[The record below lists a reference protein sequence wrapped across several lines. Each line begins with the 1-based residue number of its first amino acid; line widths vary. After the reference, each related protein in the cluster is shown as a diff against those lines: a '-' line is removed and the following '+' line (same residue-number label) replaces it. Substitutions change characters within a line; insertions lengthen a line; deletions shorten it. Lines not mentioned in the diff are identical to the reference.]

1 MQCESDSE
9 CRYSRSDINRL
20 REKYLYLQPRRSA
33 LAALLLLY
41 LSVLTAASS
50 SLTLLSPAGMDVSA
64 EGTCWLN
71 FTCTEDASALS
82 AQLDLPPGF
91 DYAGNGSLLM
101 DGAASSFSPAQ
112 RESTVEWDLS
122 AALQGRKH
130 LLINEWEQNPAGSD
144 AGREWIELYNPTG
157 QSMDIGGWKIADSRS
172 GKAVSIGAGTVIAP
186 EAYLLLNWTQSSLI
200 NSDNTFLTLLDA
212 AGREADRT
220 SPGRDEKNSNLC
232 WARHPSGRDTASDSD
247 WQFQAATPGYCNG
260 GSPSDIY
267 AGQSL
272 SLQFN
277 ITAGCQA
284 LPQGRLLASINSPS
298 GTVASSSTDIA
309 VRRANLSLSVTPDR
323 YDLARGDV
331 ISWRVLL
338 ENSGDGAAN
347 SVAVNATLD
356 GQRMLGVD
364 QTGQRVNWT
373 VACLPPG
380 GREEIELQS
389 QVTATQE
396 SYKSLFSA
404 TWGAASLPCQE
415 ESQMVEQGQRTALRK
430 SPDEPRRMA
439 IGETAGFAI
448 SADLPAGACDLWIND
463 TIAPGLVYNESSI
476 SLHGLALESE
486 TRAVGPD
493 GSLLISWRL
502 RDSPSARQAE
512 ISYNCLVENGAS
524 SQDGAEL
531 PGEAATMCWLEGAA
545 ASSDSPGAVRKSD
558 SDTSG
563 SIIIVEPDL
572 SLQINASRA
581 AASPGDA
588 ITFTLAAAHTAASS
602 APAYDLDLQIMLPG
616 GLTYQPGSAK
626 SGPGALFDEEA
637 LCWHLPV
644 MQEEVDGGSDGS
656 SAIFSFNATCHAAPG
671 QTPLARALLTW
682 SSRPGS
688 NAVERTGGGGV
699 NDYHRE
705 AAAFI
710 AAARLTLTKAADPD
724 PVQVGGDLAY
734 TLTYLYRGNGSV
746 HNVVIRDQLDEGV
759 ALVSSDP
766 EPAESGKWI
775 IPILIDDGPHTIT
788 MRVRVKETLPDG
800 ALLQNCHFIGCDEL
814 GVQPVGCIQTAVHN
828 GSRLA
833 VTKSAMQKAVRRGE
847 EADYLITVCN
857 RGGQAATN
865 ITVRDVFDSE
875 VEVISLW
882 PQTSQ
887 DGLWH
892 FASLEPGGCLQ
903 MGLSVRIPRSDAAFQ
918 SSGSVTGQGFVRSY
932 RDLSTARPAG
942 LLSNRVYVT
951 ADGMSLTASANVSI
965 LAEQGTGL
973 SQREHGSGNYSSREG
988 LEYLTANKSIRL
1000 ERDVEADYQPASI
1013 SLPGGVQGLNSL
1025 WSNQVLAENGI
1036 TNTSLVQSY
1045 RYARRLKAESS
1056 ISVDENESK
1065 MSLNS
1070 SFEGTASL
1078 AARKMQGEKFSSYEQ
1093 YFGAFQISEKLHD
1106 AGSGL
1111 TQDRAASGFGYVDK
1125 RAAGRDG
1132 RGRGL
1137 QSRESGTGSFRV
1149 QEHTDTFSGYM
1160 SKELNASFAGVSL
1173 PVACRT
1179 ALNISQRWSE
1189 AMASATP
1196 NSLISEEYGS
1206 ATRLDMNATSES
1218 PWERRSEASFSGV
1231 AGFRTLLGS
1240 QNNGSSSGGSGGSSM
1255 DVDREES
1262 YQGDFF
1268 IKRSISLA
1276 GPARYDHPHL
1286 RLIKEGRLGGD
1297 VASYTITMANDGS
1310 AALGPLFLQDI
1321 FPPGASFINSS
1332 LRPVRLESNSSNWT
1346 VLHLAIC
1353 DEVKIDINLDVGNCS
1368 GDIINHAAVMAD
1380 CSQGPVAV
1388 QNSSVIFR
1396 ESLGCCPPERSGGET
1411 VDPVG
1416 EEAEA
1421 EADSASGCACLA
1433 GSADSGASN
1442 GSIADFLSPDLLALQ
1457 WGGGDG
1463 DDGGQGSCPLSCPA
1477 VEEAHHSVR

>member
-1 MQCESDSE
+1 MKIGGLQMSHPF
-9 CRYSRSDINRL
+9 L
-20 REKYLYLQPRRSA
+20 RHLGPA
-33 LAALLLLY
+33 LFSLLLLY
-41 LSVLTAASS
+41 IFAQTAVASS
-50 SLTLLSPAGMDVSA
+50 LVLSAPAEMDVST
-64 EGTCWLN
+64 ESTCWLN
-71 FTCTEDASALS
+71 YTFNEDVVDPFARLELA
-82 AQLDLPPGF
+82 PGF
-91 DYAGNGSLLM
+91 DYSGDCRLMM
-101 DGAASSFSPAQ
+101 DGTASDCPPGTAG
-112 RESTVEWDLS
+112 RVVEWDLGD
-122 AALQGRKH
+122 AMQERKH
-130 LLINEWEQNPAGSD
+130 PIINEWDQNPPGSD
-144 AGREWIELYNPTG
+144 TGREWIEIYNPTG
-157 QSMDIGGWKIADSRS
+157 RAVDIGGWKIADSRS
-172 GKAVSIGAGTVIAP
+172 AKAMAINAGTTIGP
-186 EAYLLLNWTQSSLI
+186 GGYLLINWTQAALI
-200 NSDNTFLTLLDA
+200 NSDYTSLILLDA
-212 AGREADRT
+212 SGQEVDRT
-220 SPGRDEKNSNLC
+220 SPGKDEKNSNLC
-232 WARHPSGRDTASDSD
+232 WGRRPNGKDLDSDSD
-247 WQFQAATPGYCNG
+247 WLFQMATPGLSNG
-260 GSPSDIY
+260 GSMADIY
-267 AGQSL
+267 SGQSL
-272 SLQFN
+272 ALKFN
-277 ITAGCQA
+277 ITAGCTA
-284 LPQGRLLASINSPS
+284 PRQGRLSASMASSAGTLASSAS
-298 GTVASSSTDIA
+298 DVAA
-309 VRRANLSLSVTPDR
+309 RRANLSLSVTPDR

-338 ENSGDGAAN
+338 ENSGDGAAHA
-347 SVAVNATLD
+347 VAVNATLD
-356 GQRMLGVD
+356 GQKMLGVD
-364 QTGQRVNWT
+364 KTGQRVNWT

-380 GREEIELQS
+380 GREEIGLQS

-430 SPDEPRRMA
+430 SPDEPRRLA

-545 ASSDSPGAVRKSD
+545 ASSSAPAIQKSD

-563 SIIIVEPDL
+563 PIIIVEPDL
-572 SLQINASRA
+572 SLQMNASRA

-637 LCWHLPV
+637 LCWHLPI
-644 MQEEVDGGSDGS
+644 MQEEVDGGSDGG

-705 AAAFI
+705 AAAFV
-710 AAARLTLTKAADPD
+710 AAASLTLTKAADPD

-734 TLTYLYRGNGSV
+734 TLTYQYRGNGSV

-788 MRVRVKETLPDG
+788 MRVRVKETLLDG

-918 SSGSVTGQGFVRSY
+918 SSGSVAGQGFVRSY

-973 SQREHGSGNYSSREG
+973 SQRQHGSGNYSSRED

-1013 SLPGGVQGLNSL
+1013 SLPGGRVQGLNSL
-1025 WSNQVLAENGI
+1025 WSDQILAENAI

-1045 RYARRLKAESS
+1045 RYARRMKAESS
-1056 ISVDENESK
+1056 ISVDKNESK

-1093 YFGAFQISEKLHD
+1093 YAGSFQISEKLHD

-1125 RAAGRDG
+1125 RTAGRDG

-1173 PVACRT
+1173 PAACRT
-1179 ALNISQRWSE
+1179 SLNISQRWSE
-1189 AMASATP
+1189 AMASTTP

-1206 ATRLDMNATSES
+1206 ATRLDMNSTSES

-1231 AGFRTLLGS
+1231 ARLRTLLGS

-1346 VLHLAIC
+1346 VLHLAIS

-1411 VDPVG
+1411 ADPVG